1 MGRGGGGERAVATSR
16 GFEAYRE
23 GLYDGR
29 LALVE
34 EREPMAHPG
43 GDQSL
48 VGVPAKRE
56 PELLA
61 TRQTLEH
68 GRERPS
74 ATQLHDVH
82 HTRTLDAPPHPVQ
95 VDQVWVGPQ
104 AKLDLGRTHRHE
116 KVLLIEPAAV
126 HCLARDLQAPP
137 PGAVYLP
144 KVALALHLVEL
155 DLGLAEAPLEDDLR
169 LCGILED

>member
-1 MGRGGGGERAVATSR
+1 
-16 GFEAYRE
+16 
-23 GLYDGR
+23 
-29 LALVE
+29 
-34 EREPMAHPG
+34 MAHSG

-137 PGAVYLP
+137 PGAVYLLRRP
-144 KVALALHLVEL
+144 GASGRRHVRCACVCVSVVSNQ
-155 DLGLAEAPLEDDLR
+155 R
-169 LCGILED
+169 LCGFKMASRMHELTCPK